1 MRCELNMA
9 DVGAG
14 DRMQSKVTRR
24 KFTRALAAGAA
35 VAASLRA
42 SRVFAGGAAAEF
54 YRGKTVRILVGSP
67 PGGGYDIYARLVAP
81 ALAQK
86 LGAEV
91 LVENKA
97 GNGGLAA
104 LATLLTRPADGLTIM
119 NGSAE
124 AAILSQMLGRS
135 GVTWDVTRL
144 NWLAKLASAP
154 KLWFVGKTARY
165 ASVGAAREA
174 PRLTWSATG
183 PADDI
188 SDVQAIISY
197 VLALHSK
204 IVVGYRGSGDMYLAV
219 ASNEVDCSL
228 LSADSALPHI
238 GSIKPLALFGAK
250 RWRHLPD
257 VPTLREVAPLAAD
270 KIWIVDLREQIGDA
284 QRAMVAAP
292 DVPADRVDYLR
303 AAFTAVLT
311 DPAVIEEGART
322 NREIE
327 YMAGG
332 DLQKLVADLMQA
344 AGPRLPEFKK
354 VVLKSYF

>member
-1 MRCELNMA
+1 MHVRLN
-9 DVGAG
+9 
-14 DRMQSKVTRR
+14 RR
-24 KFTRALAAGAA
+24 QFVALAGSVSTAFMAA
-35 VAASLRA
+35 PAAIAAPSD
-42 SRVFAGGAAAEF
+42 AAAF
-54 YRGKTVRILVGSP
+54 YRGKVLRILVGSP

-81 ALAQK
+81 ALAEK

-124 AAILSQMLGRS
+124 AAILSQMLGRP
-135 GVTWDVTRL
+135 GVTWDVVKL
-144 NWLAKLASAP
+144 QWLAKLAAAP
-154 KLWFVGKTARY
+154 KLWFAGKTARY
-165 ASVGAAREA
+165 QTIADTRQA

-197 VLALHSK
+197 VLGLHSK
-204 IVVGYRGSGDMYLAV
+204 IVVGYRGSGDMSLAV
-219 ASNEVDCSL
+219 ISNEVDCGL

-238 GSIKPLALFGAK
+238 DSIKPLALFGAK
-250 RWRHLPD
+250 RWSHLPD
-257 VPTLREVAPLAAD
+257 VPTLREVAPLPAD
-270 KIWIVDLREQIGDA
+270 KAWIVDLREKIGEA

-292 DVPADRVDYLR
+292 GVPADRINYLR
-303 AAFTAVLT
+303 SAFAKILT
-311 DPAVIEEGART
+311 DPALIAEGART
-322 NREIE
+322 NRELE
-327 YMAGG
+327 YMAGA
-332 DLQKLVADLMQA
+332 DLQAMVAELMKA

-354 VVLKSYF
+354 IVLDTYF

>member
-1 MRCELNMA
+1 
-9 DVGAG
+9 
-14 DRMQSKVTRR
+14 MQSQFTRR
-24 KFTRALAAGAA
+24 DFVRATGGATAAVAGALAAPAI
-35 VAASLRA
+35 VR
-42 SRVFAGGAAAEF
+42 AAAAADF
-54 YRGKTVRILVGSP
+54 YRGKTLRILVGSP
-67 PGGGYDIYARLVAP
+67 PGGGYDVYARLVAP

-91 LVENKA
+91 WVENKA

-124 AAILSQMLGRS
+124 AAILSQVLGRP
-135 GVTWDVTRL
+135 GVTWDVTKL

-154 KLWFVGKTARY
+154 KLWFVSKTARY
-165 ASVGAAREA
+165 ASVAEARQA

-204 IVVGYRGSGDMYLAV
+204 IVLGYRGSGDMSLAV
-219 ASNEVDCSL
+219 ISNEVDCGL

-238 GSIKPLALFGAK
+238 DSIKPLALFGAR
-250 RWRHLPD
+250 RWAHLPS
-257 VPTLREVAPLAAD
+257 VPTLREVAPLPAD
-270 KIWIVDLREQIGDA
+270 KIWLVTLREQIGEA

-292 DVPADRVDYLR
+292 DVPLDRVDYLR
-303 AAFTAVLT
+303 AMFGEILT
-311 DPAVIEEGART
+311 DPAVLADGART
-322 NREIE
+322 NREVE
-327 YMAGG
+327 YMSGAE
-332 DLQKLVADLMQA
+332 LQKLVGDLMQA

-354 VVLKSYF
+354 VVLESYF